1 MTPAHIGGLP
11 VEESVAALAPVAA
24 AMTYFVAGALAWLRR
39 RLASLVSVR
48 IIPFN
53 KSIFR

>member
-11 VEESVAALAPVAA
+11 IEEGIGALAPVAA

-39 RLASLVSVR
+39 R
-48 IIPFN
+48 
-53 KSIFR
+53 